1 MKRLFAI
8 LITVL
13 LLAACRQGGPSGV
26 AGTLLRGNE
35 PLAQASVEIYLKA
48 DKDRSV
54 QPFAVG
60 STDDEGR
67 YRIDLPPGRYFIIGK
82 KRTET
87 ADGRPLMLMAECPA
101 NPVQVDRGLLQVAP
115 FGLREMG
122 RDGQLVP
129 EPGTGLD
136 GRVVFEGAGVEHAF
150 VYVYTDR
157 ELNSVGPGYGAAV
170 ETGSDGAFHLDL
182 PSGTFWLAARKRADG
197 SRFGVPRPGDLN
209 ASFGPVTLRSGERID
224 YGEIA
229 LKRVSEERYRQ
240 KQAEGHFADTGTALT
255 GRLRD
260 SEGTPVAGVRVF
272 AYLDSRM
279 VGKPV
284 HISDPS
290 GGDGRFRLNLVRG
303 GTWYLGARSAFGG
316 PLEPG
321 EWVGT
326 WEGNADHHVE
336 VPDGQ
341 VLDLGDFEVREV
353 W

>member
-1 MKRLFAI
+1 MRRLLLTGLA
-8 LITVL
+8 LL
-13 LLAACRQGGPSGV
+13 LLAACHREGTSGIT
-26 AGTLLRGNE
+26 GTLLRGDE
-35 PLAQASVEIYLKA
+35 PLAQASVEIYLRA

-60 STDDEGR
+60 STDENGR
-67 YRIDLPPGRYFIIGK
+67 YRIELPPGRYFIIGK
-82 KRTET
+82 KRTES

-101 NPVQVDRGLLQVAP
+101 NPVQVDRGLLEVAP
-115 FGLREMG
+115 FSLREMG

-136 GRVVFEGAGVEHAF
+136 GRVVFAGKGVEHAF
-150 VYVYTDR
+150 VYVYTDPA
-157 ELNSVGPGYGAAV
+157 LNSVGPGYGAV
-170 ETGSDGAFHLDL
+170 TETGSDGRFRLDL
-182 PSGTFWLAARKRADG
+182 PAGTFWLAARKRADG

-209 ASFGPVTLRSGERID
+209 AVFGPVTLHSGERID
-224 YGEIA
+224 YGEIG

-290 GGDGRFRLNLVRG
+290 GPDGRFRINLAKG
-303 GTWYLGARSAFGG
+303 GTWYLGARSAYGG

-326 WEGNADHHVE
+326 WEGSADHHVE

-341 VLDLGDFEVREV
+341 VVDLGDFEVREV